1 MAARNTGKIGGL
13 PLSDME
19 LSIMTLVIDG
29 YSIQEIATALGKT
42 PGTVKQQIH
51 TIKRVLNAKNLT
63 EAAVIVDRSVRAHN
77 ARTPRHRS
85 QSRASEP
92 QRC

>member
-1 MAARNTGKIGGL
+1 MGTRNTGKIGGL

-29 YSIQEIATALGKT
+29 YTIAQIAEALGKT
-42 PGTVKQQIH
+42 PGTVKQQLH
-51 TIKRVLNAKNLT
+51 TIRRVLNAKNLT
-63 EAAVIVDRSVRAHN
+63 EAAVIVDRSVRAKN
-77 ARTPRHRS
+77 ARTSRHRS